1 MIKIYS
7 AEDFNLKSERLMKLV
22 EQKKIY
28 VFTVIQFF
36 TFVVSCVELKMS
48 VIIAF
53 QRVVFV
59 K

>member
-1 MIKIYS
+1 MKIYS

-22 EQKKIY
+22 EKKKVY
-28 VFTVIQFF
+28 VFAVIQFF
-36 TFVVSCVELKMS
+36 TFAVSCIELKVR